1 MSSSNNVNVNKPIVA
16 VDIDEVLA
24 YFIPT
29 LAVFHNDVYGPK
41 DYLTSESFI
50 SYEFHNVWG
59 GSKEECS
66 IKMEQFF
73 QSKYFYNDIKPI
85 DDAYNILLQLK
96 DIFELH
102 IVTARQHKVSDATT
116 DWINKHYPN
125 IFTNIH
131 FGNHYSTT
139 GISKSKAQLCKEIN
153 AIMLID
159 DSPAYAINCAEN
171 DIPVILFGDYSWN
184 RHYLKDKIEQWSTY
198 VKRGSSSSSSLS
210 SSLLSSSSL
219 LLSSSSLISIM
230 SITSS

>member
-1 MSSSNNVNVNKPIVA
+1 MSSSDNNNVNVNGNKPIVA

-85 DDAYNILLQLK
+85 DNAYDILLQLK

-102 IVTARQHKVSDATT
+102 IVTARQHKVSDTT
-116 DWINKHYPN
+116 INWINQYYPN

-184 RHYLKDKIEQWSTY
+184 RDYLKDKIDQWSTY
-198 VKRGSSSSSSLS
+198 IKRGSSSSSS
-210 SSLLSSSSL
+210 SSSS
-219 LLSSSSLISIM
+219 
-230 SITSS
+230 